1 MPSRLELEEIPDCGT
16 QARVVGQSAVKP
28 AAGGVANV
36 VKVEFA
42 GVVKST

>member
-1 MPSRLELEEIPDCGT
+1 MPSKLLPEEIPDCGM

-28 AAGGVANV
+28 AAAGVANV
-36 VKVEFA
+36 VKAEFA